1 MSSSHHVPVFD
12 TSAMTA
18 ALANPYAQTYGMSP
32 HYYQAY
38 IQALYNRP
46 HPASTAE
53 GYTLSST
60 YVPRQGSFRIPSNQ
74 LLPSPSEDRVLP
86 PPVSEKRVITNPLT
100 HGSWYQP
107 GNFRCQ
113 RQGCPFLGS
122 RKSVE
127 IHMMDR
133 HFIFPPGWEKSK
145 DEWDADPSLK
155 GKAIPIQGTSVLL
168 DTPEALDSWI
178 AERRKRF
185 PTAERVQEKKRKME
199 EAVARGQ
206 LAPEDMGLA
215 GRKKRRH
222 DHTTDGPIVR
232 PDDRGKRGR
241 GRGRDRDRDRGMGPG
256 REAHVRR
263 GEIGSVVNDQKPTA
277 IGSVS
282 LERLAQENHPGTS
295 FESEEEGP
303 PEEISSKTPLSSK
316 DPSSPTVA
324 EGPVLRIKAPSKPP
338 PLQPRR
344 PQRSSF
350 LSKPALLR
358 NLLLPEIRIT
368 VSNLSQA
375 IRFLVANNFLEDVEL
390 RPGDA
395 HQKMIEVVGSSDK
408 AHSSSATQR
417 NQKEKLIDAEDEYR

>member
-1 MSSSHHVPVFD
+1 MPWTVH
-12 TSAMTA
+12 
-18 ALANPYAQTYGMSP
+18 LIGIY
-32 HYYQAY
+32 
-38 IQALYNRP
+38 R
-46 HPASTAE
+46 
-53 GYTLSST
+53 
-60 YVPRQGSFRIPSNQ
+60 
-74 LLPSPSEDRVLP
+74 
-86 PPVSEKRVITNPLT
+86 
-100 HGSWYQP
+100 
-107 GNFRCQ
+107 
-113 RQGCPFLGS
+113 
-122 RKSVE
+122 
-127 IHMMDR
+127 
-133 HFIFPPGWEKSK
+133 
-145 DEWDADPSLK
+145 
-155 GKAIPIQGTSVLL
+155 KAIPIQGTSVLL

-232 PDDRGKRGR
+232 PDDRGKRSRGR
-241 GRGRDRDRDRGMGPG
+241 GRGRGRGMGPG

-358 NLLLPEIRIT
+358 NVTIFLFSLSRLIYPGHFQVTPARNKDHCFQS
-368 VSNLSQA
+368 VSSYSVPGSQQLSRRCRTPSWGCA
-375 IRFLVANNFLEDVEL
+375 PKNDRSCRE
-390 RPGDA
+390 
-395 HQKMIEVVGSSDK
+395 
-408 AHSSSATQR
+408 
-417 NQKEKLIDAEDEYR
+417 